1 MSRIVAYRLIVDECP
16 GSLSRAVT
24 EAAGKGWV
32 PHEVASWHP
41 RVGWWQAVVRHEERA
56 GKLESAEERHQQNLR
71 QLVRE
76 LRCLTESDE
85 ERAGKRERM
94 VYPVAERGV
103 LSSLADLE
111 PAVI

>member
-1 MSRIVAYRLIVDECP
+1 MRIVAYRLIVDECP

-56 GKLESAEERHQQNLR
+56 GK
-71 QLVRE
+71 
-76 LRCLTESDE
+76 
-85 ERAGKRERM
+85 RERM
-94 VYPVAERGV
+94 VYPVAARGE
-103 LSSLADLE
+103 LTSLADLE